1 MPTTASIGKQGKLR
15 IEKEL
20 YCPFAIIKQYINLRP
35 TALTLDENFFVFSDR
50 SPVNPGN
57 VRSVLKLMIQHIG
70 LDANLYNFH
79 AIRIGCCSDLLK
91 LGLSVETIK
100 KLGCWRSNAV
110 FTERLKL
117 GENVIQI
124 ILNLFTLFSDN
135 IRAKEDIWFIGD
147 TFLKDTI
154 DALFA
159 MKKAVVII
167 KQPKPYIF
175 NYFNISSHYIRGIA
189 RLLNPLIHGLN
200 EEAFLAQL
208 IVVILDVDMLKYL
221 AIKGKASSLVIGSM
235 LHYAIMQFD
244 LYIERRK
251 QDLASKCLGALI
263 PADTYPKIIWVRIP
277 KRPKAIAK
285 DIFLQQRKNSI

>member
-1 MPTTASIGKQGKLR
+1 
-15 IEKEL
+15 
-20 YCPFAIIKQYINLRP
+20 
-35 TALTLDENFFVFSDR
+35 
-50 SPVNPGN
+50 
-57 VRSVLKLMIQHIG
+57 
-70 LDANLYNFH
+70 
-79 AIRIGCCSDLLK
+79 
-91 LGLSVETIK
+91 
-100 KLGCWRSNAV
+100 
-110 FTERLKL
+110 
-117 GENVIQI
+117 
-124 ILNLFTLFSDN
+124 
-135 IRAKEDIWFIGD
+135 
-147 TFLKDTI
+147 
-154 DALFA
+154 

-175 NYFNISSHYIRGIA
+175 NYFNISSHYITTGSGIRGMA

-200 EEAFLAQL
+200 EEAFLPKL

-251 QDLASKCLGALI
+251 QDLASKCLRALF

-285 DIFLQQRKNSI
+285 DIFSNRGKFNLILEERLFDGKESSHFIISIEVPQDEFPITGELSSADKSSFWREISEGLKKFDL